1 MKRRIT
7 KPRANKPR
15 VMKLCPT
22 LSMLCVAML
31 PLGAFAGENDQ
42 PSTTAPGDWSFW
54 TAGQLPTEWDTR
66 AGTDL
71 NLGSDQPV
79 GSAWSSVAV
88 PSGGPLAKSPF
99 ETRFEGAKDDSKVGA
114 TLSRSVPLGS
124 NVSVTWQNSYALT
137 QPVTPAAP
145 TSPYVSQYGFI
156 SPTGI
161 VGQSTENREVDQ
173 SLRFKIAPSGT
184 TFSAGTATSATDTQW
199 HNRLSLE
206 QALPGSL
213 NVTTSVEDAGTGAS
227 RKSITAGF
235 KKVW

>member
-1 MKRRIT
+1 METVNPASI
-7 KPRANKPR
+7 AR
-15 VMKLCPT
+15 V
-22 LSMLCVAML
+22 VV
-31 PLGAFAGENDQ
+31 F
-42 PSTTAPGDWSFW
+42 
-54 TAGQLPTEWDTR
+54 
-66 AGTDL
+66 
-71 NLGSDQPV
+71 
-79 GSAWSSVAV
+79 
-88 PSGGPLAKSPF
+88 GGLVI
-99 ETRFEGAKDDSKVGA
+99 G
-114 TLSRSVPLGS
+114 LL
-124 NVSVTWQNSYALT
+124 L
-137 QPVTPAAP
+137 
-145 TSPYVSQYGFI
+145 
-156 SPTGI
+156 GI